1 MARQEGLYF
10 RRAPHLVLYW
20 QDGQLVFENYATGR
34 ATEADP
40 LACVI
45 LSFFDRWRKA
55 AELERHLDDYTPTSL
70 HASIRQLRRHGLLEH
85 AAQRPRGQ
93 RVSRL
98 ASWDDWNPHAG
109 FFHFST
115 KDLEY
120 ITDPAEE
127 EPKLRERVRQSKA
140 PSAAKHYAGAQ
151 KIALPAAQRASEFPS
166 VLLARRTWRRFSKQP
181 VTLEQLGTLLGL
193 TGGVQRWLD
202 VPPLGRLALKTSPSG
217 GARHPIELYVL
228 ALRVAGLPRGIYHYA
243 ADRHRLERLRRG
255 ASAREAVR
263 WLAGQHWFGGAAALV
278 LMTAVMPRVQW
289 KYQFARAYRVVL
301 ADAGH
306 LCQTFYLVAT
316 WLGLAPFATMAL
328 ADSRI
333 ERALGIDGV
342 GEAILY
348 AAGVGSRPRDS
359 IPDPHFSSSSS
370 SSYSQN
376 KFA

>member
-1 MARQEGLYF
+1 MPARKHSVKTSGGYF
-10 RRAPHLVLYW
+10 RRAAHLVLYW
-20 QDGQLVFENYATGR
+20 QDGQLVFEDYATGR

-45 LSFFDRWRKA
+45 LSFFDRWRQAKA
-55 AELERHLDDYTPTSL
+55 LEQHLDDYTPASL
-70 HASIRQLRRHGLLEH
+70 HSSMRQLARHGLLEH
-85 AAQRPRGQ
+85 SVRRPRGE
-93 RVSRL
+93 RGTRL
-98 ASWDDWNPHAG
+98 ASWDDWNPAAG

-115 KDLEY
+115 KDTEFV
-120 ITDPAEE
+120 IDAAEE
-127 EPKLRERVRQSKA
+127 ERHFRARSRRMRV
-140 PSAAKHYAGAQ
+140 PSPVKHYPRAAQ
-151 KIALPAAQRASEFPS
+151 VALPAAQRAGEFAS
-166 VLLARRTWRRFSKQP
+166 VLLARRTWRRFSRQP

-228 ALRVAGLPRGIYHYA
+228 ALRVAGLPGGIYHYA

-255 ASAREAVR
+255 ASTREAVR

-328 ADSRI
+328 ADSQI
-333 ERALGIDGV
+333 ERAIGVDGV
-342 GEAILY
+342 DEVALY
-348 AAGVGSRPRDS
+348 AAGVGVPPRDGR
-359 IPDPHFSSSSS
+359 PDD
-370 SSYSQN
+370 N
-376 KFA
+376 FAAGRV